1 MILLLCDR
9 ATPEQLEQMLEQHKF
24 YIKTAVDI
32 ERQVLVGGGELHADC
47 EEKLL
52 DDGSRQQDIWAA
64 SFMPL
69 TGKIIYESMVNLRP
83 RQNRSMEILDS
94 NIKERVA
101 QIIIEFLGNL

>member
-1 MILLLCDR
+1 MILLLR
-9 ATPEQLEQMLEQHKF
+9 ESATPEQLEQMLQQHKF

-32 ERQVLVGGGELHADC
+32 ERRVLVGGGGLHADC

-64 SFMPL
+64 SFMPI

-83 RQNRSMEILDS
+83 RQNRSMELLDP
-94 NIKERVA
+94 NIRERVA
-101 QIIIEFLGNL
+101 QLINEFLVNL